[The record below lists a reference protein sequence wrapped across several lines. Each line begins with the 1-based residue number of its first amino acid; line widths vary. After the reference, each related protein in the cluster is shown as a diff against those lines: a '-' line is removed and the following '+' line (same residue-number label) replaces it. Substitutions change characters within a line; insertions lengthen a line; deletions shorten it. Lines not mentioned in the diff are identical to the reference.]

1 MDKMQMAWVL
11 QIKAK
16 KNAVILND
24 RGIYCTDPAIA
35 NTAFFLKN
43 VVEAFNRHFA
53 PEIFV
58 KEKIEDEKIVQNKEN
73 KIFCISKEPH
83 LRLHYL
89 YHYVVYQHF
98 LSAVNF
104 YCDICHRPSRGAKR
118 RNFCISDTGNC
129 ISLMSDEEGKNDL
142 KRKSQMVTIKLRL
155 KRSKYGAKKQQN
167 LQKFYFE
174 KRHISC

>member
-1 MDKMQMAWVL
+1 MAWVL

-73 KIFCISKEPH
+73 QRWYGISEE
-83 LRLHYL
+83 RLN
-89 YHYVVYQHF
+89 F
-98 LSAVNF
+98 LL
-104 YCDICHRPSRGAKR
+104 D
-118 RNFCISDTGNC
+118 
-129 ISLMSDEEGKNDL
+129 
-142 KRKSQMVTIKLRL
+142 KLN
-155 KRSKYGAKKQQN
+155 G
-167 LQKFYFE
+167 
-174 KRHISC
+174 